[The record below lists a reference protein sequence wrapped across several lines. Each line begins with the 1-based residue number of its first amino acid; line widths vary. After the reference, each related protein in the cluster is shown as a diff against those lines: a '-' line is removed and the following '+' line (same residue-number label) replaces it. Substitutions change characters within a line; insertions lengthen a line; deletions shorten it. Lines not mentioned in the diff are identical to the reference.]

1 MRNLSNGGKF
11 IVACFMFFITV
22 EVLPSPWA
30 IESLVDERAPGFT
43 LRSLDGKEHSLFDF
57 KGKVL
62 ILNFWASWC
71 PPCRKEIPELQK
83 LQGLYRGKKV
93 AVVAVSTDRTLADVR
108 AFLAKHPL
116 TITVLHD
123 SELKVWRKYKV
134 FSLPTSFLIDGKG
147 TIVKKFLGKTDWMS
161 PEIKRQIDELLF

>member
-1 MRNLSNGGKF
+1 
-11 IVACFMFFITV
+11 MFFITV

-93 AVVAVSTDRTLADVR
+93 AVVAVSTDRKLADVR

-134 FSLPTSFLIDGKG
+134 FSLPTSFLIDRKG

-161 PEIKRQIDELLF
+161 PEIRRQIDELLF